1 MVVHPVVLGVGQ
13 PRIGDRYRGSEW
25 GMYRPDLHLGALRG
39 PLPRSPL
46 HVLRTYLA
54 VTTLLY
60 AVGVALTLFPTDD
73 SATLSDP
80 TGGLVAVVLGLAA
93 LG

>member
-1 MVVHPVVLGVGQ
+1 
-13 PRIGDRYRGSEW
+13 
-25 GMYRPDLHLGALRG
+25 MYRPDLHLGALRG

-60 AVGVALTLFPTDD
+60 AVGVALTLFPADD

-93 LG
+93 LTAVGLGAAVVAAFWKGGRR